1 MTGVGSDRTS
11 ACPCGSGDGFGVCCG
26 PLVVDGVPAATAEEL
41 MRSRY
46 TAFALGHTDHL
57 WRTWHPRTRPPT
69 IEGADVVWTG
79 LTVVEVVA
87 GGEDDDDGV
96 VEFEARYSGPEGPT
110 VMRERSLFERRGG
123 RWTYLAGSDP
133 AGT

>member
-1 MTGVGSDRTS
+1 MST
-11 ACPCGSGDGFGVCCG
+11 CPCGSGDGFGTCCG
-26 PLVVDGVPAATAEEL
+26 PIVEDGLPARTAERL

-46 TAFALGHTDHL
+46 TAFVLGHTDHL

-69 IEGADVVWTG
+69 VEASDVEWTG

-87 GGEDDDDGV
+87 GDEGDDDGV
-96 VEFEARYSGPEGPT
+96 VEFEARYTGPEGPT

-123 RWTYLAGSDP
+123 RWTYLTGSDP
-133 AGT
+133 AGD